1 MKANSY
7 ADAVPMF
14 RPVGKMFLLPFLLL
28 SLLIPSPV
36 HAQHDPL
43 QGLDAYIRQSMA
55 TWQVPG
61 LAIAIVKDD
70 KVVFIKG
77 YGVREVGK
85 PAPVDENTVFPL
97 SSLTKGFTA
106 AAVGILVDEGKL
118 SWDDPV
124 VKHLPWFQ
132 LPDPW
137 VTRRVTLRDMLGHRV
152 GGDLGNT
159 WMAYAT
165 TIDRREILRRL
176 RYLEAVEP
184 RFRSRS
190 SYRNISFVAV
200 GEVVEAVSGMS
211 WEDFVRMR
219 ILEPLGMQSATTS
232 NRELWDPE
240 NLQPCWL
247 CEPPSPS
254 VGFEDAQVQI
264 IVLTHVLS
272 EAGPRPIPWMGLGS
286 SPSGS
291 MSANLNDVAKWMRMQ
306 LAEGVYAGKRIVS
319 AQSIEEMHTPQIPIQ
334 YDPYPLGPESGH
346 FWAYGL
352 GWSLT
357 DYRARKVVMKGGGF
371 DTFIAMMPEENLGV
385 AVLTNLTYRG
395 RGQRNHLRVAL
406 PFWIFDAYLG
416 APKRDWSA
424 DLLAKAKTDAAQG
437 EARMQKVEAQR
448 VKGTHP
454 SLPLEKYVG
463 VYAHP
468 VFGELKISKDEG
480 NLVLRFTDG
489 AAGDL
494 MHWHYD
500 LFELTWRDPGQ
511 TGDFIVFT
519 LGPTGEVGGLRIEFS
534 PGRTVAIFTRT
545 TSRPNVGE

>member
-1 MKANSY
+1 MIRLRRNLTL
-7 ADAVPMF
+7 PLF
-14 RPVGKMFLLPFLLL
+14 FLFLFGA
-28 SLLIPSPV
+28 SPV
-36 HAQHDPL
+36 HAERDPL
-43 QGLDAYIRQSMA
+43 EGVDAYIQKSMA
-55 TWQVPG
+55 DWQVPG
-61 LAIAIVKDD
+61 LAIAVVKDD

-97 SSLTKGFTA
+97 SSLTKAFTA

-137 VTRRVTLRDMLGHRV
+137 VTRRVTLRDMLAHRV

-159 WMAYAT
+159 WIALAT
-165 TIDRREILRRL
+165 TIDHREILRRL

-184 RFRSRS
+184 RFRSRF

-211 WEDFVRMR
+211 WGDFVRMR

-240 NLQPCWL
+240 NLQPCLL

-254 VGFEDAQVQI
+254 VGFEDARVQN
-264 IVLTHVLS
+264 IVMEHLLS
-272 EAGPRPIPWMGLGS
+272 EAGPRPIPWTGWFARDGHPAGS
-286 SPSGS
+286 I
-291 MSANLNDVAKWMRMQ
+291 SANLNDVAKWMRMQ
-306 LAEGVYAGKRIVS
+306 LAKGVYEGKRMVS

-334 YDPYPLGPESGH
+334 HDLYPLGPESGH

-352 GWSLT
+352 GWFLT
-357 DYRARKVVMKGGGF
+357 DYRGRKVIMHGGGF
-371 DTFIAMMPEENLGV
+371 DTFIAMMPEENLAV
-385 AVLTNLTYRG
+385 AVLTNLTYPG
-395 RGQRNHLRVAL
+395 RGPRNHLRVAL

-424 DLLAKAKTDAAQG
+424 DLRAKAKTDAAQG
-437 EARMQKVEAQR
+437 EARGQKLEAQR

-454 SLPLEKYVG
+454 LLPLEKYVG
-463 VYAHP
+463 VYDHP
-468 VFGELKISKDEG
+468 VFGELKISKDGG

-500 LFELTWRDPGQ
+500 LFELTWRGQ
-511 TGDFIVFT
+511 GGDFIVLT
-519 LGPTGEVGGLRIEFS
+519 LGPTGEVGGLRIEYP
-534 PGRTVAIFTRT
+534 PGAPGTTVTRT
-545 TSRPNVGE
+545 PSRPNVGE

>member
-1 MKANSY
+1 MSRKI
-7 ADAVPMF
+7 
-14 RPVGKMFLLPFLLL
+14 GKMLFPLLCLLL
-28 SLLIPSPV
+28 SVLIASPV
-36 HAQHDPL
+36 HAQPDPL

-77 YGVREVGK
+77 YGIRETGK

-97 SSLTKGFTA
+97 SSLTKAFTA

-137 VTRRVTLRDMLGHRV
+137 VTRRVTLRDMLAHRV

-159 WMAYAT
+159 WISIAT
-165 TIDRREILRRL
+165 TTDHRELLRRL

-184 RFRSRS
+184 RFRSRF
-190 SYRNISFVAV
+190 SYRNISFLAL

-240 NLQPCWL
+240 SLQPCWL

-254 VGFEDAQVQI
+254 VGFEDARVQN

-272 EAGPRPIPWMGLGS
+272 EAGLRPIPWIGLGS
-286 SPSGS
+286 HPAGS
-291 MSANLNDVAKWMRMQ
+291 ISAHLNDVAKWIRMQ
-306 LAEGVYAGKRIVS
+306 LAEGVYEGKRIVS
-319 AQSIEEMHTPQIPIQ
+319 AQSIEEMRTPQIPIQ
-334 YDPYPLGPESGH
+334 YDLYPLGPESGH

-352 GWSLT
+352 GWFLT
-357 DYRARKVVMKGGGF
+357 DYRGRKVIMHGGDF
-371 DTFIAMMPEENLGV
+371 HTFIAMMPEENLGV

-395 RGQRNHLRVAL
+395 RGRRNHLRVAL

-424 DLLAKAKTDAAQG
+424 DLVAKAKTDAAQG
-437 EARMQKVEAQR
+437 EARMQKLEAQR

-468 VFGELKISKDEG
+468 VFGEVKISKDEG
-480 NLVLRFTDG
+480 NLVVRIADG

-500 LFELTWRDPGQ
+500 LFELKWKQVWRNPAQIGE
-511 TGDFIVFT
+511 FVVFT
-519 LGPTGEVGGLRIEFS
+519 LGPTGEVGGLRIEFP
-534 PGRTVAIFTRT
+534 PGGTGTTFTRT
-545 TSRPNVGE
+545 PSRPNVGE

>member
-1 MKANSY
+1 MIRLRRNLTL
-7 ADAVPMF
+7 
-14 RPVGKMFLLPFLLL
+14 PVLFLFLFVA
-28 SLLIPSPV
+28 SPV
-36 HAQHDPL
+36 HAERDPL
-43 QGLDAYIRQSMA
+43 EGLDAYIRKSMA
-55 TWQVPG
+55 DWQVPG
-61 LAIAIVKDD
+61 LAIAVVKDD

-97 SSLTKGFTA
+97 SSLTKAFTA

-190 SYRNISFVAV
+190 SYRGISFAAV

-254 VGFEDAQVQI
+254 VGFEDAQVQN

-286 SPSGS
+286 RPSGS
-291 MSANLNDVAKWMRMQ
+291 ISANLNDVAKWIRMQ
-306 LAEGVYAGKRIVS
+306 LAEGVYEGKRIVS

-334 YDPYPLGPESGH
+334 HDLYPLGPESGH

-352 GWSLT
+352 GWILT
-357 DYRARKVVMKGGGF
+357 DYRGRKVIMHGGGF

-395 RGQRNHLRVAL
+395 RGRRNHLRAAL
-406 PFWIFDAYLG
+406 PFWIFNAYLG
-416 APKRDWSA
+416 APKRNWSA
-424 DLLAKAKTDAAQG
+424 DLLVKANTDAAQG
-437 EARMQKVEAQR
+437 EARMQKLEAQR

-468 VFGELKISKDEG
+468 VFGEAKISKDDG

-494 MHWHYD
+494 RHWHYD
-500 LFELTWRDPGQ
+500 LFELRWRNPGQ
-511 TGDFIVFT
+511 DGDFVVFT
-519 LGPTGEVGGLRIEFS
+519 LGPSGEVGELRIEFP
-534 PGRTVAIFTRT
+534 PGGTGTTFTRT
-545 TSRPNVGE
+545 PSCPNVGE

>member
-1 MKANSY
+1 
-7 ADAVPMF
+7 
-14 RPVGKMFLLPFLLL
+14 MFLLPFLLI

-97 SSLTKGFTA
+97 SSLTKAFTA

-254 VGFEDAQVQI
+254 VGFEDAQVQN
-264 IVLTHVLS
+264 IVLTNVLS

-385 AVLTNLTYRG
+385 VVLTNLMGG
-395 RGQRNHLRVAL
+395 RPMANYLRVAL
-406 PFWIFDAYLG
+406 PFRVFDAYLG
-416 APKRDWSA
+416 VPKRDWSA
-424 DLLAKAKTDAAQG
+424 ELLAKAKADR
-437 EARMQKVEAQR
+437 ERREAQEEKLKAQR
-448 VKGTHP
+448 IAGTQP
-454 SLPLEKYVG
+454 SLPLEKYLG
-463 VYAHP
+463 TYTHP
-468 VFGELKISKDEG
+468 AFGEVKITKENSS
-480 NLVLRFTDG
+480 LVLRFHG
-489 AAGDL
+489 GGGSGEL
-494 MHWHYD
+494 EHWHYD
-500 LFELTWRDPGQ
+500 VFLLTWKGLPLQDFVVFAIDPAGRVQ
-511 TGDFIVFT
+511 ELRIVF
-519 LGPTGEVGGLRIEFS
+519 PPE
-534 PGRTVAIFTRT
+534 PPAIFQRLSGSPQT
-545 TSRPNVGE
+545 E